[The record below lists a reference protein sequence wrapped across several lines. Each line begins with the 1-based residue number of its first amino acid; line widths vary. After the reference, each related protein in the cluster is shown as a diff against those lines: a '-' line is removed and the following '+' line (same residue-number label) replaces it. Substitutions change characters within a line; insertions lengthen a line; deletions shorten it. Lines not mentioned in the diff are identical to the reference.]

1 MNYDQL
7 RNIVRLK
14 AMDGDDVEKFAHF
27 ATREIVDASKARM
40 LYEELV
46 VTLGNVTV
54 GHWLGP
60 NVAEALRQRAVGIID
75 EIETSASPAQPKR
88 SARQ

>member
-1 MNYDQL
+1 M
-7 RNIVRLK
+7 
-14 AMDGDDVEKFAHF
+14 F
-27 ATREIVDASKARM
+27 
-40 LYEELV
+40 YEELV

-60 NVAEALRQRAVGIID
+60 KVADALRQRAVGIID
-75 EIETSASPAQPKR
+75 EIEAFASPSDQKR